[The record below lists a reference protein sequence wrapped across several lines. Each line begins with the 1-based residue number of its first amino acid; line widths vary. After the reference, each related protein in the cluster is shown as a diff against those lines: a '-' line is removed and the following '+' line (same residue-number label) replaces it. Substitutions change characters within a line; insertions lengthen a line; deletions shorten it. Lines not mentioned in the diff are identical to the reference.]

1 MENHY
6 YFFLYD
12 KDMKSLDW
20 STTTG
25 SEALY
30 ENGYVNFTETL
41 QIDFYNP
48 DGKTF
53 KLNNLPLN
61 EPTQS
66 GTNRENYRIFF
77 HKQRIVCMRNRICII
92 SIKSHEIKIKTEK
105 QSKNSFLIT
114 APYNL

>member
-66 GTNRENYRIFF
+66 GSVWANASGYLRI
-77 HKQRIVCMRNRICII
+77 K
-92 SIKSHEIKIKTEK
+92 
-105 QSKNSFLIT
+105 L
-114 APYNL
+114 